1 MKRLLS
7 TSAIALITFA
17 TTPALAETSFGNGF
31 TIDGHVALSHLDVG
45 DDTETYFSTDSTVAW
60 SNGTFGVE
68 LGLIAF
74 VDEEENAT
82 AVFPAVSY
90 TFGNGGKVSVG
101 MPRPAYDEYATF
113 KMNELSDLIGTV
125 NIAANGKSLVTT
137 FLTTTDVENV
147 YGLRYDGT
155 AGPVQF
161 ALSYH
166 QDEDGDGALF
176 SSSAAWTKDALTI
189 SGGLENYNFGGS
201 DGGNIV
207 KLRGDYDFGK
217 FAAGLGVI
225 AIIDNDGDSEETYE
239 AALTW
244 KPTDQI
250 SLTGVYAT
258 QSLFGDN
265 LYGITGNYSF
275 TENASV
281 KLSAFKPSDASETG
295 FEIGVRYTF

>member
-1 MKRLLS
+1 MKRLLN
-7 TSAIALITFA
+7 TSAIALMTFA
-17 TTPALAETSFGNGF
+17 TTPVLAETSFGNGF
-31 TIDGHVALSHLDVG
+31 TVDGHVALSHLDVG
-45 DDTETYFSTDSTVAW
+45 GEAMTYFSTDSDIAW

-74 VDEEENAT
+74 ADEEENAT
-82 AVFPAVSY
+82 AVFPTISY

-113 KMNELSDLIGTV
+113 KMNGLSDLLGTS

-137 FLTTTDVENV
+137 FLTLSDVENV
-147 YGLRYDGT
+147 YGLRYDGA
-155 AGPVQF
+155 AGAVKY

-176 SSSAAWTKDALTI
+176 SSSAAWTKDALTV
-189 SGGLENYNFGGS
+189 SGGLENYSFGGS
-201 DGGNIV
+201 SGGNIV
-207 KLRGDYDFGK
+207 KLRGDYDWGK

-225 AIIDNDGDSEETYE
+225 SIIPEGDDGEETYE

-244 KPTDQI
+244 TPTDQI
-250 SLTGVYAT
+250 AVTGVYAT
-258 QSLFGDN
+258 QSLFGDDF
-265 LYGITGNYSF
+265 YGVTGSYSF

-281 KLSAFKPSDASETG
+281 KLSAFKPSGSSETG
-295 FEIGVRYTF
+295 FEISARYTF